1 MCLPGMRDTGLIV
14 GNGTRELFLRAKA
27 TRDLLF
33 LLPLPFRVPHPPAFT
48 GMRAVITKER
58 SECGVPNETR
68 LAPEQTLARCE
79 KVALVG
85 VQARDLQFAF
95 RWPRQRF
102 DPNFS
107 IQTWATG
114 LVERGNIR

>member
-1 MCLPGMRDTGLIV
+1 MRGPQRDAS
-14 GNGTRELFLRAKA
+14 RA
-27 TRDLLF
+27 
-33 LLPLPFRVPHPPAFT
+33 
-48 GMRAVITKER
+48 RA
-58 SECGVPNETR
+58 
-68 LAPEQTLARCE
+68 ALARCE

-114 LVERGNIR
+114 LVERGNIRR